1 MKGYGAT
8 LISQSHMVTVQEL
21 QVKEPHPTLETG
33 REKLG
38 GKQDSS
44 YALVSQ
50 PGKWKDLA
58 VSFTMQEFFK

>member
-1 MKGYGAT
+1 M
-8 LISQSHMVTVQEL
+8 L
-21 QVKEPHPTLETG
+21 QVREPHPTLETG

-44 YALVSQ
+44 YVLVSQ